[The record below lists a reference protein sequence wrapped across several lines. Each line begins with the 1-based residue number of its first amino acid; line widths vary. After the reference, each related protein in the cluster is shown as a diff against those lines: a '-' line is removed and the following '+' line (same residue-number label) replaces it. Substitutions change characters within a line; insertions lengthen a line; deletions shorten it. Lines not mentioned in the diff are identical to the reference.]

1 MLFSQDV
8 TDYMYNGPVAP
19 IPDTG
24 ISRTSLLDMNSI
36 MDLISSSLLTIAGPF
51 PSLTNIV
58 TAAGMGSIVGRIF
71 AVDEL
76 LYRVDALRAAPGGK
90 CKSFDP
96 TMARIGVGPSKEL
109 LLTSEFAT
117 VSPCSSD
124 GISH

>member
-1 MLFSQDV
+1 MHR
-8 TDYMYNGPVAP
+8 THNGPLAP
-19 IPDTG
+19 IADAG
-24 ISRTSLLDMNSI
+24 ISRTSLLAMNSI
-36 MDLISSSLLTIAGPF
+36 MDLISSALLIIAGPF

-58 TAAGMGSIVGRIF
+58 TAAGMGSIGRIF

-109 LLTSEFAT
+109 LLTLEFAT
-117 VSPCSSD
+117 AFPCSSD

>member
-1 MLFSQDV
+1 MHQ
-8 TDYMYNGPVAP
+8 TYNGPLAP
-19 IPDTG
+19 IADAD
-24 ISRTSLLDMNSI
+24 ISRTSLLAMNSI
-36 MDLISSSLLTIAGPF
+36 MDPISSALLIIAGPF

-58 TAAGMGSIVGRIF
+58 TAAGMGSIIGRIF

-76 LYRVDALRAAPGGK
+76 LYRVDALRAAPGEK

-109 LLTSEFAT
+109 LLTLEFAT
-117 VSPCSSD
+117 AFPCSSD